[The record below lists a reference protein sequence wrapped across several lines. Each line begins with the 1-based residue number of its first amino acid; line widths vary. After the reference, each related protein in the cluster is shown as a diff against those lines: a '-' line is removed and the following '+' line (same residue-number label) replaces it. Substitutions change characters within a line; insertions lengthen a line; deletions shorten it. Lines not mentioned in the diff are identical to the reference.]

1 METKRRLTAKEFFE
15 TYQEESRL
23 ELIDGEVYEM
33 PAPSVNHQRLVGNL
47 YLKLRNFLREGV
59 GEVFFSPVDVVLTKK
74 TFYNLT
80 LFMCLTLQR

>member
-47 YLKLRNFLREGV
+47 YLKL
-59 GEVFFSPVDVVLTKK
+59 
-74 TFYNLT
+74 
-80 LFMCLTLQR
+80 